1 MARGSSPVS
10 VTARQ
15 DNKIVFYT
23 ILLGIFIVIVILF
36 LIFELIISIIQTIYS
51 VIEKIIGKKN
61 INIICAIFELVYVCL
76 KWFCAI
82 CVFWYSKFHKNV
94 IVPLVNFITPFF
106 MAIWNVLLVPIWNVI
121 KIPFVFTYNFFSELL
136 S

>member
-1 MARGSSPVS
+1 MARGS
-10 VTARQ
+10 TAFTAS
-15 DNKIVFYT
+15 KIIFIP
-23 ILLGIFIVIVILF
+23 ILLCIILVIVILI
-36 LIFELIISIIQTIYS
+36 LIFNFIISIIETIYWI
-51 VIEKIIGKKN
+51 VEKIIGKKN

-94 IVPLVNFITPFF
+94 IVPLVNFIPPFF

-121 KIPFVFTYNFFSELL
+121 KIPFVFIYNFFV
-136 S
+136 